1 MIYRVLFVN
10 QLLVNENFGSK
21 FTGHFLAFLMH
32 VCTHNI
38 VVQSTFMYMFLFLN
52 QLLFNETFGI
62 KFTGPFLAT
71 SCMRIPIRFLLNF
84 FYISTRMI
92 CMLISQVV

>member
-10 QLLVNENFGSK
+10 QLLVYENFESK
-21 FTGHFLAFLMH
+21 FTEHFLAFLMH
-32 VCTHNI
+32 VCTHKI